1 MAAVIVGIAGGTGAG
16 KTVLAQAILK
26 AIGENRGALI
36 CQDAYY
42 HEHSHL
48 SASERARGNYDRP
61 DAFDMAL
68 LTEHLQQL
76 RDGKSIPRMRYDY
89 HTHSRMNGGGMIG
102 PVGLAILEGILVL
115 HDEALRQL
123 MDLKIFVDTPADV
136 RIIRRLERDLGER
149 GRTFESVVEQYLAT
163 VRPMHQAFVE
173 PSRTHADVVMSGQ
186 KPFPLEGIVAQ
197 IEKLMGTPQQSGGT

>member
-1 MAAVIVGIAGGTGAG
+1 VGIAGGTGAG

-26 AIGENRGALI
+26 AIGEHTGVLI

-48 SASERARGNYDRP
+48 SASERAGINYDHP
-61 DAFDMAL
+61 DAFDIAL
-68 LTEHLQQL
+68 LIEHLQRL
-76 RDGKSIPRMRYDY
+76 RDGKPIPRMCYDY
-89 HTHSRMNGGGMIG
+89 HTHARMDGSGMIG

-115 HDEALRQL
+115 HDETLRQL

-136 RIIRRLERDLGER
+136 RIIRRLRRDLGER

-163 VRPMHQAFVE
+163 VRPMHQALVE
-173 PSRTHADVVMSGQ
+173 PTKRHAHMVVSGDR
-186 KPFPLEGIVAQ
+186 PVDLELIIGKIQ
-197 IEKLMGTPQQSGGT
+197 GLLSTRH